1 MPFFRIHN
9 PAAGLDLGV
18 YPGATGDDAILACIT
33 AAGYDS
39 IADMG
44 DDIAPDGTELEAV
57 PAEWVYYR
65 DDAAPQ
71 DSDHGRIMEVHA
83 DGMLTVAWEG
93 GMAQTT
99 TYPGD
104 IQFAADRQ
112 AARAGAFD

>member
-18 YPGATGDDAILACIT
+18 YPGATADEAILACIR

-39 IADMG
+39 IADVD

-57 PAEWVYYR
+57 PAEWVYHR

-71 DSDHGRIMEVHA
+71 DSDYGQIMEAHA
-83 DGMLTVAWEG
+83 DGMLTVAWQG
-93 GMAQTT
+93 GMVQTT
-99 TYPGD
+99 TYPDG
-104 IQFAADRQ
+104 IEFASDRET
-112 AARAGAFD
+112 ARAGAFD